1 MHRLVFF
8 IGGFDPK
15 SARFYHRLYRDAA
28 RGRPRTAQQE
38 SVQVGERYRAS
49 DCIDAWD
56 VQWQLPGAAPV
67 NTRYA
72 VLRWDDVV
80 RQHWARSTGQT
91 LRDYWRVY
99 GWTAAQGVLGRIWRD
114 APAAFWLALLP
125 LGLALGTLALTV
137 GLGAGLVALGQASSG
152 IVALGVLPLWLLLW
166 RGLESRLDTEWL
178 LRLYGF
184 TWSQSRQRTPD
195 LEQRLDELARQL
207 VAQVAGD
214 PPQEVLLVGHSTGSI
229 MAVSVLARA
238 LAEAPWLGAG
248 GPALGLLTLG
258 HCTAILERL
267 PAAQRFREEL
277 QQLVNTVGLTW
288 VDLSAPADWA
298 AFAQTPPWRGQAG
311 RAKLQQAS
319 PRFHAYLS
327 VASYAQ
333 LLRHRDQ
340 LHLQYL
346 KAPDLPGGYDLVG
359 WTAGPAFLS
368 ERLGAVGKP
377 GAQP

>member
-28 RGRPRTAQQE
+28 RGRPRSAQQE
-38 SVQVGERYRAS
+38 SVQVGERFQAS
-49 DCIDAWD
+49 DCVDAWD
-56 VQWQLPGAAPV
+56 LRWQVPGDTPLL
-67 NTRYA
+67 TRYA

-80 RQHWARSTGQT
+80 RSHWARTVRQT
-91 LRDYWRVY
+91 LQDYWRIY
-99 GWTAAQGVLGRIWRD
+99 GLSAAQGVLRQIRRD
-114 APAAFWLALLP
+114 APEGFWLAVLP
-125 LGLALGTLALTV
+125 LVLALATLAATVAGAVGLVLLEHVSPGLAALA
-137 GLGAGLVALGQASSG
+137 
-152 IVALGVLPLWLLLW
+152 VLPLWLLLW
-166 RGLESRLDTEWL
+166 RGIERRLGTEWL

-184 TWSQSRQRTPD
+184 TWAQAQQRLPD
-195 LEQRLDELARQL
+195 LEQRLDSLARQV
-207 VAQVAGD
+207 VAQVAAN
-214 PPQEVLLVGHSTGSI
+214 PPREVLVVGHSTGSI

-238 LAEAPWLGAG
+238 LAEAPWLADS

-258 HCTAILERL
+258 HCTPILERL
-267 PAAQRFREEL
+267 PAAQRFRGEL
-277 QQLVNTVGLTW
+277 RQLADTPGLTW

-298 AFAQTPPWRGQAG
+298 AFFRTPPWRQGG
-311 RAKLQQAS
+311 RARLRQAS
-319 PRFHAYLS
+319 PRFHAHLH
-327 VASYAQ
+327 AKTYAR
-333 LLRHRDQ
+333 LLQHRDQ